1 MGAFH
6 PVVHPGDEVSQ
17 FDKKIILPKPDLCGK
32 IPLETVLHRRR
43 SIRDY
48 SNHSLPLTSISQLL
62 WSSQGIT
69 ESAEMRRTTPSAGAL
84 YPLEIYVAVGKVE
97 GVPTGGY
104 HYRCGHHELV
114 RLIERDVRSELSRAA
129 LGQAWIVRAPVVF
142 VISAVYDRVTRR
154 YGKRGIRYVHMEAGH
169 AAQNIY
175 LQAVALNLGTVAV
188 GAFHDA
194 EVQKIFQMTA
204 EETPLYIMPIGVP
217 LFGAGGV
224 R

>member
-6 PVVHPGDEVSQ
+6 SVAHPDNVDSQ
-17 FDKKIILPKPDLCGK
+17 YGKKITLPEPDLRGTM
-32 IPLETVLHRRR
+32 PLETILHHRR
-43 SIRDY
+43 SVRDY

-69 ESAEMRRTTPSAGAL
+69 EPVDGLRTAPSAGAL
-84 YPLEIYVAVGKVE
+84 YPLEIYLAAGKVE
-97 GVPTGGY
+97 GLPSGGY
-104 HYRCGHHELV
+104 HYRCSHHELMQ
-114 RLIERDVRSELSRAA
+114 LIARDVRSELSRAA
-129 LGQAWIVRAPVVF
+129 LGQAWIQRAPVVF
-142 VISAVYDRVTRR
+142 VISAVYERVTRR

-175 LQAVALNLGTVAV
+175 LQATALNLGTVAV

-194 EVQKIFQMTA
+194 EVKQIFRIPA

-217 LFGAGGV
+217 LL
-224 R
+224 